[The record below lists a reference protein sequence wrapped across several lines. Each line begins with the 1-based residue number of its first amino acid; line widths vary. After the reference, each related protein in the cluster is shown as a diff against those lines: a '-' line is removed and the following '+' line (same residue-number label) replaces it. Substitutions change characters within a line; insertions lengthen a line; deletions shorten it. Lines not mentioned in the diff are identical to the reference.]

1 MKRII
6 LLLLLVP
13 FLCNSQNQAPRALID
28 KSLVD
33 YEAEI
38 SDSLFV
44 NNKTLNVLIGNVL
57 NQYLPSAKISTQ
69 PASFVLDN
77 DDNSL
82 SLMYNRDHRSET
94 YGYLNYLLSGG
105 IKLKGEPTGSF
116 YNFKESSWA
125 QNIGAQL
132 KFTYFLPGTLTKNS
146 DQQISSI
153 LKTYR
158 EKTIKNLALEALE
171 TKPLD
176 SLELEELIA
185 TKEAEYILKNDL
197 YVSMY
202 KIWFT
207 LQGYIP
213 LTKSSNTFTNTTD
226 ASIKSVHQFEAWDAS
241 LSING
246 FFKRKDFSLS
256 FSAIPRVYQN
266 NNILTETVK
275 KRTFTSFEGSPEEQP
290 ALTTTDSYY
299 YGAYEE
305 FTSGQIKAAAAS
317 LYKDCIG
324 LSAAVEQNFWN
335 GYDALNWKLGIPLN
349 LKNKDGASSIAFEIQ
364 WREFNKQH
372 YLGISLGKA
381 FGKFLD

>member
-1 MKRII
+1 MRIFRI
-6 LLLLLVP
+6 LLLIPLLSY
-13 FLCNSQNQAPRALID
+13 SQNKAPRALID
-28 KSLVD
+28 KALIA
-33 YEAEI
+33 YETQI
-38 SDSLFV
+38 TDSQFV
-44 NNKTLNVLIGNVL
+44 NDKTLNILIGDVL
-57 NQYLPSAKISTQ
+57 NQYLPSTKISTQ
-69 PASFVLDN
+69 RLSFLLDD
-77 DDNSL
+77 DDNSF
-82 SLMYNRDHRSET
+82 SLTGNFDPRLTKTSYQSF
-94 YGYLNYLLSGG
+94 LASGG
-105 IKLKGEPTGSF
+105 LKLKGEPTGSF
-116 YNFKESSWA
+116 YNFKDSNWA
-125 QNIGAQL
+125 QNIGAQFRL
-132 KFTYFLPGTLTKNS
+132 TWFIPGTLTKNA
-146 DQQISSI
+146 DHQISRL

-171 TKPLD
+171 TKPLGPK
-176 SLELEELIA
+176 ELEELIA

-202 KIWFT
+202 KFWVT

-226 ASIKSVHQFEAWDAS
+226 ASIKSEHQFEAWEAS

-246 FFKRKDFSLS
+246 FYKGKIFSFS
-256 FSAIPRVYQN
+256 FSAIPCVYQN

-275 KRTFTSFEGSPEEQP
+275 KRTFTSFEGSPEGQP

-299 YGAYEE
+299 YGVYEE
-305 FTSGQIKAAAAS
+305 FTSGQIKAEAAS

>member
-1 MKRII
+1 MKNSVY
-6 LLLLLVP
+6 LLLLLP
-13 FLCNSQNQAPRALID
+13 FLCFAQNKAPRAKINSVL
-28 KSLVD
+28 KS
-33 YEAEI
+33 YESEI
-38 SDSLFV
+38 NDTVFV
-44 NNKTLNVLIGNVL
+44 NNKTLNILIGNVL
-57 NQYLPSAKISTQ
+57 NQYLPSTKISTQ

-82 SLMYNRDHRSET
+82 SLMGNYDHRAET

-116 YNFKESSWA
+116 YNFKDSNWA

-132 KFTYFLPGTLTKNS
+132 KFTYFFSGTLTKNS
-146 DQQISSI
+146 DQQISSL
-153 LKTYR
+153 LKDYR

-176 SLELEELIA
+176 SVELAELIA

-197 YVSMY
+197 YVSMR
-202 KIWFT
+202 KFWVT

-213 LTKSSNTFTNTTD
+213 LTKSSKTFTNTTD
-226 ASIKSVHQFEAWDAS
+226 ASILAEHQFEAWDAS
-241 LSING
+241 LSFNG
-246 FFKRKDFSLS
+246 FFKWKDASLS

-266 NNILTETVK
+266 NNILTEAVK
-275 KRTFTSFEGSPEEQP
+275 KRTFTSFEGSPEGQP
-290 ALTTTDSYY
+290 ALTKTDTYY
-299 YGAYEE
+299 YGEYEE
-305 FTSGQIKAAAAS
+305 FTSGQVKAEVAS
-317 LYKDCIG
+317 LYKDLIG
-324 LSAAVEQNFWN
+324 VSAALEQNFLN

-349 LKNKDGASSIAFEIQ
+349 LKNKDGESSIAFELQ

-372 YLGISLGKA
+372 YLGISIGKA

>member
-1 MKRII
+1 MRIFRI
-6 LLLLLVP
+6 LLLIPLLSY
-13 FLCNSQNQAPRALID
+13 SQNKAPRALID
-28 KSLVD
+28 KALIA
-33 YEAEI
+33 YETQI
-38 SDSLFV
+38 TDSQFV
-44 NNKTLNVLIGNVL
+44 NDKTLNILIGDVL
-57 NQYLPSAKISTQ
+57 NQYLPSTKISTQ
-69 PASFVLDN
+69 RLSFLLDD
-77 DDNSL
+77 DDNSF
-82 SLMYNRDHRSET
+82 SLTGNFDPRLTKTSYQSF
-94 YGYLNYLLSGG
+94 LASGG
-105 IKLKGEPTGSF
+105 LKLKGEPTGSF
-116 YNFKESSWA
+116 YNFKDSNWA
-125 QNIGAQL
+125 QNIGAQFRL
-132 KFTYFLPGTLTKNS
+132 TWFIPGTLTKNA
-146 DQQISSI
+146 DHQISRL

-171 TKPLD
+171 TKPLGPK
-176 SLELEELIA
+176 ELEELIA

-202 KIWFT
+202 KFWVT

-226 ASIKSVHQFEAWDAS
+226 ESIKSEHQFEAWEAS

-246 FFKRKDFSLS
+246 FYKGKIFSFS
-256 FSAIPRVYQN
+256 FSAIPCVYQN

-275 KRTFTSFEGSPEEQP
+275 KRTFTSFEGSPEGQP

-305 FTSGQIKAAAAS
+305 FTSGQIKAEAAS

-372 YLGISLGKA
+372 YLGISIGKA
-381 FGKFLD
+381 FGKFLY